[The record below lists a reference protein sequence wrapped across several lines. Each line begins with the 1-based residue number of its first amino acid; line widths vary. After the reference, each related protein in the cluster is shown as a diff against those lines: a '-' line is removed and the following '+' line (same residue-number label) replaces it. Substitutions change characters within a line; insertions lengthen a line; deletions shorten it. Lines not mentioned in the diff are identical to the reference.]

1 MSDTAEYPAGT
12 MTELEAL
19 RGMIDRGEVQL
30 GVHIRKMNSPGSP
43 VYHQMENVLPLSAL
57 LVASLLGIWL
67 VHFYVGAAI
76 LAVGTIVWMMQI
88 QPRIKEGVFRRSAAL
103 ALENERNFDALWA
116 KEALT
121 LYARL
126 PDGTER
132 AAARKHDWRAFVRGM
147 PGSGFPEG
155 GNTAAGG

>member
-1 MSDTAEYPAGT
+1 

-43 VYHQMENVLPLSAL
+43 VYRQAENIWPLSL
-57 LVASLLGIWL
+57 LLLASVLGIWL
-67 VHFYVGAAI
+67 IHFYVGALI
-76 LAVGTIVWMMQI
+76 LLVGTVAWAMTI
-88 QPRIKEGVFRRSAAL
+88 QPRIKQGVFTRSAAL

-116 KEALT
+116 KDALT
-121 LYARL
+121 LYAKL

-132 AAARKHDWRAFVRGM
+132 AAARKHDWRAFVRDM
-147 PGSGFPEG
+147 PGSGFGPQ
-155 GNTAAGG
+155 A

>member
-1 MSDTAEYPAGT
+1 

-43 VYHQMENVLPLSAL
+43 VYRQGENVWPLSLL

-67 VHFYVGAAI
+67 VHFYVGALI
-76 LAVGTIVWMMQI
+76 LAAGTIYWVMKI
-88 QPRIKEGVFRRSAAL
+88 QPRVKQGVFERSAAL
-103 ALENERNFDALWA
+103 ALANEANFDALWA
-116 KEALT
+116 KDALT
-121 LYARL
+121 LYAKL

-132 AAARKHDWRAFVRGM
+132 AAARKHDWRAFVRNM
-147 PGSGFPEG
+147 PGSGF
-155 GNTAAGG
+155 

>member
-1 MSDTAEYPAGT
+1 

-57 LVASLLGIWL
+57 LAASLLSIWL
-67 VHFYVGAAI
+67 IHFYVGAAI
-76 LAVGTIVWMMQI
+76 LLLGTIYWMMKI
-88 QPRIKEGVFRRSAAL
+88 QPRIKEGVFQRTAAL
-103 ALENERNFDALWA
+103 ALESERNFDALWA
-116 KEALT
+116 KDALT
-121 LYARL
+121 LYAKL

-132 AAARKHDWRAFVRGM
+132 AAARKHDWRAFVRDM
-147 PGSGFPEG
+147 PGSGFEAEPG
-155 GNTAAGG
+155 AA

>member
-1 MSDTAEYPAGT
+1 

-30 GVHIRKMNSPGSP
+30 GVHIRKMNTPGSP
-43 VYHQMENVLPLSAL
+43 VYRQGENVWPLSLL

-67 VHFYVGAAI
+67 VHFYVGALI
-76 LAVGTIVWMMQI
+76 LAAGTIYWVMKI
-88 QPRIKEGVFRRSAAL
+88 QPRVKQGVFERSAAL
-103 ALENERNFDALWA
+103 ALENEANFDALWA
-116 KEALT
+116 KDALT
-121 LYARL
+121 LYAKL

-147 PGSGFPEG
+147 PDSGF
-155 GNTAAGG
+155 